1 MRGRRVVSR
10 GVWGLA
16 VCVVAALAT
25 APFAGGGVRDD
36 TQALQAKLDAGG
48 NVFLP
53 KLPNGQCYA
62 TRGLWVTHDDT
73 NVTSDGACI
82 VALGAGEGRTK
93 RADGSLVR
101 ANAVFF
107 LNHSDLRKPL
117 PVRISISGLHI
128 TVPRRK
134 RMSGITVIGHEV
146 TLSRLTID
154 GSPLT
159 DVLIGSGVRGAGGM
173 TARVAVTDSKLS
185 GGERD

>member
-25 APFAGGGVRDD
+25 APFAGAGPRDD

-53 KLPNGQCYA
+53 KLPDGQCYL
-62 TRGLWVTHDDT
+62 TRGLWVTQDDT
-73 NVTSDGACI
+73 TITSDGACI
-82 VALGAGEGRTK
+82 VALGPGEGRIK

-101 ANAVFF
+101 ATAVFF
-107 LNHSDLRKPL
+107 VNHSDVRRPL
-117 PVRISISGLHI
+117 PVRISISGLRI
-128 TVPRRK
+128 TVPRAK
-134 RMSGITVIGHEV
+134 RMNGISVFGHEV
-146 TLSRLTID
+146 ALSHLRID

-159 DVLIGSGVRGAGGM
+159 DVLIG
-173 TARVAVTDSKLS
+173 
-185 GGERD
+185 